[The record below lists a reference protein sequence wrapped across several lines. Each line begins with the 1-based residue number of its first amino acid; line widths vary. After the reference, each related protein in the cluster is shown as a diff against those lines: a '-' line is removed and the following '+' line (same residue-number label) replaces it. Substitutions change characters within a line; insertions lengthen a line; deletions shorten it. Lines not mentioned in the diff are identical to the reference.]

1 MVLRSAPFLLEFL
14 KEASHDQ
21 FVLKA
26 IGSQMDLGPRRITDI
41 VTLGGEID
49 V

>member
-14 KEASHDQ
+14 KESDPDQ

-26 IGSQMDLGPRRITDI
+26 IGSQMDIGPKKISEI